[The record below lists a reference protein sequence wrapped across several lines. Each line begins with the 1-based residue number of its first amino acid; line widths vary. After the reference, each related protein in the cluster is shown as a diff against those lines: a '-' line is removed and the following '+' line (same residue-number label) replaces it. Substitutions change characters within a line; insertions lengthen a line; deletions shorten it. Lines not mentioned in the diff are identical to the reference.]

1 MGHFSPSRETNTRKL
16 QLICWRTRGIVNVEK
31 FQMVQ
36 NFLTGLRNHCFEQQ
50 KENQLV
56 VTEKNNKPNQKLTKI
71 VVAGSV
77 FN

>member
-1 MGHFSPSRETNTRKL
+1 
-16 QLICWRTRGIVNVEK
+16 
-31 FQMVQ
+31 MVQ

-50 KENQLV
+50 KENKLI
-56 VTEKNNKPNQKLTKI
+56 VTEKNNKPNQKLTEI

>member
-1 MGHFSPSRETNTRKL
+1 
-16 QLICWRTRGIVNVEK
+16 
-31 FQMVQ
+31 MVQ

-50 KENQLV
+50 QENQLF
-56 VTEKNNKPNQKLTKI
+56 VTGKNNKPNQKLPEI